1 MSAVMSLDRD
11 KLDEV
16 CKAVTKENHVVEP
29 ANYNCPGQIV
39 ISGHAG
45 AVRQAGEKAAEAG
58 ARRVIP
64 LSVSGPF
71 HSSLMKPAAE
81 RLAQT
86 LSEVEIRDAAVPVVS
101 NVTARPVTKES
112 EIRRLLVEQVAS
124 PVRWEDSVRFM
135 LEQGVD
141 IFVEIG
147 SGTVLSGLVKKVDR
161 KVKTISVQDME
172 TLKQAVE
179 QLKESGLV

>member
-1 MSAVMSLDRD
+1 
-11 KLDEV
+11 
-16 CKAVTKENHVVEP
+16 
-29 ANYNCPGQIV
+29 
-39 ISGHAG
+39 
-45 AVRQAGEKAAEAG
+45 
-58 ARRVIP
+58 
-64 LSVSGPF
+64 
-71 HSSLMKPAAE
+71 
-81 RLAQT
+81 
-86 LSEVEIRDAAVPVVS
+86 
-101 NVTARPVTKES
+101 
-112 EIRRLLVEQVAS
+112 VEQVAS